1 MDTGNNIKSKR
12 GNWSFSGN
20 VAENFVT
27 HAEKSIP
34 YYHEGHD
41 LVCKLSDYFCV
52 SNSLCYEIGSSTG
65 QLTRKL
71 AEYNKHK
78 NSTSWIGI
86 DSEDNMIKKAKVF
99 CKEYKNINFKKTD
112 INSFNFKSCD
122 LICSYYVIQFIHPS
136 NRQNVISKIYDALN
150 WGGGFIWF
158 EKVRAPDARFQDIT
172 VSMYNDFKT
181 EKGFNAT
188 EILSKTASLRGVLE
202 PFSTQ
207 GNIDLLRRAGFVD
220 YMTVF
225 KHVCFEGFL
234 AIK

>member
-71 AEYNKHK
+71 AEYNK
-78 NSTSWIGI
+78 N
-86 DSEDNMIKKAKVF
+86 
-99 CKEYKNINFKKTD
+99 
-112 INSFNFKSCD
+112 
-122 LICSYYVIQFIHPS
+122 
-136 NRQNVISKIYDALN
+136 
-150 WGGGFIWF
+150 
-158 EKVRAPDARFQDIT
+158 
-172 VSMYNDFKT
+172 
-181 EKGFNAT
+181 
-188 EILSKTASLRGVLE
+188 
-202 PFSTQ
+202 
-207 GNIDLLRRAGFVD
+207 
-220 YMTVF
+220 
-225 KHVCFEGFL
+225 KHVLKCGRMRNDRIYCGIILYCILGSIIICFCRVEYS
-234 AIK
+234 KV